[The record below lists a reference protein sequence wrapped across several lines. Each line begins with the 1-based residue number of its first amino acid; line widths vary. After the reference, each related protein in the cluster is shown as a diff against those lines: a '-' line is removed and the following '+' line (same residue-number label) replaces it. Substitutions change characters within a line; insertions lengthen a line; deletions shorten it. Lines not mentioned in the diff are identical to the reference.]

1 MHQSNRGGKENRAR
15 GNEIG
20 EASERESRVVWGGG
34 EEAKGHRSS
43 GRRIRPWDDWVSA
56 AGGGEVKSRAVTG
69 DRQAKDIKG

>member
-1 MHQSNRGGKENRAR
+1 M
-15 GNEIG
+15 
-20 EASERESRVVWGGG
+20 VWGGG